1 MLTYLG
7 GFGDIGGLVYCYVSV
22 CDIFEA
28 SFCFSHSFTLLNE
41 K

>member
-28 SFCFSHSFTLLNE
+28 SFCSPILSLC
-41 K
+41 